1 MHDRL
6 AGRAARRQG
15 RGDLGGAA
23 PQARSPFE
31 PFQRDLP
38 RIPEL
43 LPVSSTRTQD
53 TYEIAIREGMA
64 EILPG
69 FQTPIYG
76 YEGVYPG
83 PTIRARKG
91 RKVVVRQRNTL
102 PFESNV
108 HLHGGYVPAAHDGH
122 PMDVIAAGRSF
133 DYHYPNEQDAATL
146 WYHDH
151 AHGRTSKTLYYGLLA
166 MYVLEDDLEAELGL
180 PQGEYD
186 VPLVIADHA
195 FNKDGSFRYA
205 ENVDLGFRG
214 DTILVNG
221 AVSPRMA
228 VQRRKY
234 RLRFL
239 NGSNARSYTLRLGR
253 GRAMQQIAGDGGL
266 LERPVP
272 RARVPLHPAERID
285 LVLDFSAYGPGDEI
299 VLHNED
305 GSGGTVPIM
314 RFDVVGGGE
323 REQFKVPSRLRPLE
337 PLPGANA
344 RRRWELGLG
353 TVGVADQRPRLRPD
367 PDRRPP
373 AAGQH
378 GDLDLRQPLQ
388 PRAPDA
394 HPRLPVPRARAH
406 ERAGGDRRPARL
418 EGHRRRAARRDRDRA
433 RLVRALR
440 RQVRLPL
447 PRARTRR
454 QGDDAAARG
463 GLGER
468 ASAFAGGAGVAAL
481 AFPRR
486 RALGRR
492 RAHPGRRRRA
502 ARRQRQPLDAERRHG
517 QGRRARDVDRS
528 PARTL
533 AHNVRSDERQLE
545 HRESP
550 IGVAGPPV
558 TDDASRRPA
567 PTRSS
572 AGCTRR

>member
-1 MHDRL
+1 MTGFRPPADAWSRRDLMRNGFGSL
-6 AGRAARRQG
+6 ALLCTIASPAALRGGKAEVTSAALRR
-15 RGDLGGAA
+15 
-23 PQARSPFE
+23 QARSPFE

-108 HLHGGYVPAAHDGH
+108 HLHGGYVPAEHDGH

-166 MYVLEDDLEAELGL
+166 MYILEDDLETELGL
-180 PQGEYD
+180 PQGEFD

-239 NGSNARSYTLRLGR
+239 NAL
-253 GRAMQQIAGDGGL
+253 Q
-266 LERPVP
+266 RPL
-272 RARVPLHPAERID
+272 LHPA
-285 LVLDFSAYGPGDEI
+285 A
-299 VLHNED
+299 
-305 GSGGTVPIM
+305 
-314 RFDVVGGGE
+314 
-323 REQFKVPSRLRPLE
+323 
-337 PLPGANA
+337 
-344 RRRWELGLG
+344 
-353 TVGVADQRPRLRPD
+353 RPRAGD
-367 PDRRPP
+367 AADR
-373 AAGQH
+373 G
-378 GDLDLRQPLQ
+378 
-388 PRAPDA
+388 
-394 HPRLPVPRARAH
+394 
-406 ERAGGDRRPARL
+406 
-418 EGHRRRAARRDRDRA
+418 RRRAARA
-433 RLVRALR
+433 PGAS
-440 RQVRLPL
+440 
-447 PRARTRR
+447 RARTF
-454 QGDDAAARG
+454 
-463 GLGER
+463 
-468 ASAFAGGAGVAAL
+468 AS
-481 AFPRR
+481 
-486 RALGRR
+486 GR
-492 RAHPGRRRRA
+492 
-502 ARRQRQPLDAERRHG
+502 ARRPGARFLG
-517 QGRRARDVDRS
+517 VRA
-528 PARTL
+528 
-533 AHNVRSDERQLE
+533 
-545 HRESP
+545 
-550 IGVAGPPV
+550 G
-558 TDDASRRPA
+558 
-567 PTRSS
+567 
-572 AGCTRR
+572 